1 MPLIVVT
8 TSPRVA
14 PGLLS
19 RRAWQVLQEGP
30 VLTQAAGHPLL
41 PYLAEVGIAVE
52 VVTADPAALV
62 RRAQGE
68 NVVWL
73 EADEALM
80 RSVGHAALAL
90 DEPPLIEVVPGSYDL
105 PGARLL
111 DLVSVMDRLRTGCP
125 WDAKQTHESLVPYL
139 LEEAYEV
146 LETIEEG
153 DHAALREE
161 LGDLMLQVVFHA
173 RVARD
178 RPDAEGGFDIDD
190 VADAIVAKLV
200 RRHPHVFADV
210 KVEGAEDVS
219 DNWEVIKAAERA
231 AKNAGDAGSV
241 LDGVPMGQPALS
253 LAAQLLRRADRAGAP
268 AALASPVRDE
278 AAEAGAAPAAAGG
291 DLGARLFALVRQAH
305 EAGLDPEAELR
316 AAARAYRDR
325 VRTWETRETGDEGRR
340 TGG

>member
-1 MPLIVVT
+1 MWWSLGNLGDMPLIVVT

-19 RRAWQVLQEGP
+19 RRAWQVLEEGP

-41 PYLAEVGIAVE
+41 PYLAEAGITVE

-62 RRAQGE
+62 RRARGE
-68 NVVWL
+68 TVVWL

-153 DHAALREE
+153 DRAALREE
-161 LGDLMLQVVFHA
+161 LGDLLLQVVFHA

-210 KVEGAEDVS
+210 RVEGAEEVS

-253 LAAQLLRRADRAGAP
+253 LAAQLLRRAERAGAP
-268 AALASPVRDE
+268 ADLGDS
-278 AAEAGAAPAAAGG
+278 AGD
-291 DLGARLFALVRQAH
+291 DLGARLFALVRQAQA
-305 EAGLDPEAELR
+305 AGLDPEAELR

-325 VRTWETRETGDEGRR
+325 VRAWETRDEGRR
-340 TGG
+340 TDG